1 MEGKSV
7 TEAYLDNS
15 ATTRPCREA
24 VDKMLEMLT
33 VNYGNPSSLHGR
45 GLQAQLAVEQARETI
60 AQKLGAEAKEI
71 IFTSGG
77 TEANNLAIFGA
88 ASARRRMGNKIITSA
103 MEHSSVLAPVRK
115 LEEDGWEVIRL
126 KPDTGGCIRIEELE
140 KALDDKTVLVS
151 LMLVNNETGAIQPLE
166 EVQRIIKR
174 SGAPA
179 LFHCDAVQA
188 FGKLPINV
196 KKTGVDL
203 MTVSA
208 HKIHGPKGVGALF
221 MKNGARILP
230 RTFGGGQEREIRP
243 GTESTPLI
251 AGFGAAAEVLPE
263 PLGQLEKMKSLRQ
276 YAWDRLAQVQGVI
289 INSSPEGLPYLLNLS
304 CPGIRSEVML
314 HHLSAGGVYVSSG
327 SACAKGRKSH
337 VLAAMGLDNRRID
350 SALRVSFSRYTT
362 KEEIDLFVTLLESG
376 MGRLVRSRR

>member
-7 TEAYLDNS
+7 IEAYLDNS

-24 VDKMLEMLT
+24 VDRMLEILT
-33 VNYGNPSSLHGR
+33 VNYGNPSSLHSK
-45 GLQAQLAVEQARETI
+45 GLQAQLAVEQARGTV

-77 TEANNLAIFGA
+77 TEANNIAIFGT

-103 MEHSSVLAPVRK
+103 MEHSSVLAPIHK
-115 LEEDGWEVIRL
+115 LEENGWEVIRL
-126 KPDTGGCIRIEELE
+126 KPDISGCVRMEELE

-166 EVQRIIKR
+166 EVQRIIRR

-221 MKNGARILP
+221 MKNGVRILP
-230 RTFGGGQEREIRP
+230 RTFGGGQEREMRP

-251 AGFGAAAEVLPE
+251 AGFGAAAEALPE
-263 PLGQLEKMKSLRQ
+263 PLEQLEKMKSLRQ
-276 YAWDRLAQVQGVI
+276 YAWDKLAQVQGVI
-289 INSSPEGLPYLLNLS
+289 INSPPEGLPYLLNLS
-304 CPGIRSEVML
+304 CIGIRSEVML

-327 SACAKGRKSH
+327 SACAKGQKSH
-337 VLAAMGLDNRRID
+337 VLAAMGLDNHRID

-376 MGRLVRSRR
+376 MERLVRSRR